1 MSLEQ
6 IQQFHHRYLVLS
18 DQFKCLWTLN
28 QVLQGV
34 YKHLLGR
41 EVPYKVDFRS
51 LYNQIRGLPQM
62 FSNYQPSQVEGF
74 IASLEKE
81 VAKTFETVS
90 AADTA
95 ISPSDLRRFFES
107 YRDEEEDKV
116 ILQIIKYYIHLQ
128 KIDQD
133 IRDKLDFLI
142 TRIAGIHSE
151 AERKFIL
158 RDREYLKDLFQ
169 KLMAIGKLPPVD
181 NQLKDQYITLMQ
193 EMRSEVVECKSLE
206 DFVLSG
212 VLKAIRSLK
221 STMGLAFLHPD
232 VLVKIAELNITTKNR
247 YLEIYIR
254 EEASLLEETTR
265 VKSLK
270 LRLETETPEMQR
282 DLKRVEELE
291 EAFEKAKEKGDV
303 KLEIMAQFKKAT
315 RAVLNHLETDFTF
328 IPEDGE
334 ATLPPGTVAPAE
346 SLDDDAILCGILG
359 SPDIKIEAFE
369 KAPLTSY
376 QAIKKL
382 EPLQDMDRLVLRGL
396 AHRARIEILIDP
408 LLKGAGDAGMLDR
421 GVIERAHALVKA
433 GEELEK
439 DIQYATEDALFQG
452 GEAAAQQLL
461 RAKYRLLRSLSGLWL
476 LLDRLG

>member
-1 MSLEQ
+1 
-6 IQQFHHRYLVLS
+6 
-18 DQFKCLWTLN
+18 
-28 QVLQGV
+28 V
-34 YKHLLGR
+34 YKHLLGKD
-41 EVPYKVDFRS
+41 VPYKVDFRS

-74 IASLEKE
+74 IGSLEKE
-81 VAKTFETVS
+81 IAKTFEAVA
-90 AADTA
+90 AADNA

-116 ILQIIKYYIHLQ
+116 ILHIIKYYIHLQ

-142 TRIAGIHSE
+142 TRIAGFHSE

-158 RDREYLKDLFQ
+158 RDREYLKELFQ
-169 KLMAIGKLPPVD
+169 KLMAIGKLPPVE
-181 NQLKDQYITLMQ
+181 NKLKEQYITLMQ

-247 YLEIYIR
+247 YLEIYIK
-254 EEASLLEETTR
+254 EEASLQEETTR

-270 LRLETETPEMQR
+270 LKLEAETPEMQR
-282 DLKRVEELE
+282 DLRRVEELE

-315 RAVLNHLETDFTF
+315 RAVLTQLETDFTF
-328 IPEDGE
+328 IPDEGE
-334 ATLPPGTVAPAE
+334 AALPPGPAQQDAG
-346 SLDDDAILCGILG
+346 LDDGAILEGILG
-359 SPDIKIEAFE
+359 SPGIRVEEFE
-369 KAPLTSY
+369 KAPLASF

-382 EPLQDMDRLVLRGL
+382 EPMQEADRLVLRGL

-408 LLKGAGDAGMLDR
+408 LIKGAGDAGVLDR
-421 GVIERAHALVKA
+421 EVLARAHTLVKT

-452 GEAAAQQLL
+452 GELVAQQLL

>member
-6 IQQFHHRYLVLS
+6 IQEFHHRYLVLS

-74 IASLEKE
+74 IASLDKE
-81 VAKTFETVS
+81 TAKTFDAVAEAD
-90 AADTA
+90 AAV
-95 ISPSDLRRFFES
+95 SPSDLRRFFES

-142 TRIAGIHSE
+142 TRIAGIHSGSE
-151 AERKFIL
+151 QKFIL
-158 RDREYLKDLFQ
+158 RDREYLKELFQ

-181 NQLKDQYITLMQ
+181 KQLKEQYITLMQ
-193 EMRSEVVECKSLE
+193 EMRSEVVECRSLE

-247 YLEIYIR
+247 YLEIYLK

-270 LRLETETPEMQR
+270 LKLESETPEMKR

-291 EAFEKAKEKGDV
+291 QAYEKAKEKGDL
-303 KLEIMAQFKKAT
+303 KLEVMAQFKKAT
-315 RAVLNHLETDFTF
+315 RAVLNQLETDFTF
-328 IPEDGE
+328 IPDEGE
-334 ATLPPGTVAPAE
+334 APLPAASGPRDET
-346 SLDDDAILCGILG
+346 LDDDAILNDILSTPGI
-359 SPDIKIEAFE
+359 KVEEFE
-369 KAPLTSY
+369 KGPLTSY
-376 QAIKKL
+376 QTIKHL
-382 EPLQDMDRLVLRGL
+382 APMQDMDRLILRGL

-408 LLKGAGDAGMLDR
+408 LLRGAGEAGMLDR
-421 GVIERAHALVKA
+421 GMMERAHGLVKA

-439 DIQYATEDALFQG
+439 DLQYAIEDALFQG
-452 GEAAAQQLL
+452 AESTAQHLL

>member
-41 EVPYKVDFRS
+41 EVPYKVDFRA
-51 LYNQIRGLPQM
+51 LYNQIRGLPPM
-62 FSNYQPSQVEGF
+62 FSNYQPVQVEGF
-74 IASLEKE
+74 IAALEKE
-81 VAKTFETVS
+81 VAKTFETVD
-90 AADTA
+90 AADA
-95 ISPSDLRRFFES
+95 AVSPSDLRRFFEAFK
-107 YRDEEEDKV
+107 DEEEDKV
-116 ILQIIKYYIHLQ
+116 ILQIIKYFIHLQ
-128 KIDQD
+128 KINQD

-151 AERKFIL
+151 SERKFIL
-158 RDREYLKDLFQ
+158 RDREYLKELFQ

-181 NQLKDQYITLMQ
+181 AKLKEQYIMLMQ

-232 VLVKIAELNITTKNR
+232 ILVKIAELNITTKNR
-247 YLEIYIR
+247 YLEIYLK

-270 LRLETETPEMQR
+270 LKLESETPEMQR

-291 EAFEKAKEKGDV
+291 QAYERAKEKGDV
-303 KLEIMAQFKKAT
+303 KLEIMAQYKKAT
-315 RAVLNHLETDFTF
+315 RAVLNQLEADFTF
-328 IPEDGE
+328 IADEESAVP
-334 ATLPPGTVAPAE
+334 PPGPGRGEEA
-346 SLDDDAILCGILG
+346 LDDDAILGGILSAPG
-359 SPDIKIEAFE
+359 IKVEAFE
-369 KAPLTSY
+369 RPSLDAYGNLRRL
-376 QAIKKL
+376 A
-382 EPLQDMDRLVLRGL
+382 PLQDLDRLVLRGL

-408 LLKGAGDAGMLDR
+408 LLKGAGDAGLLDR
-421 GVIERAHALVKA
+421 GMLERAHALVKA

-439 DIQYATEDALFQG
+439 DIQYAIEDALFQG

>member
-41 EVPYKVDFRS
+41 DVPYKVDFRS

-81 VAKTFETVS
+81 AVKTFETVA

-95 ISPSDLRRFFES
+95 VSPSDLRRFFET

-151 AERKFIL
+151 SERKFIL
-158 RDREYLKDLFQ
+158 RDREYLKELFQ

-181 NQLKDQYITLMQ
+181 PKLKEQYIMLMQ

-247 YLEIYIR
+247 YLEIYIK

-270 LRLETETPEMQR
+270 LRLESETPEMQR
-282 DLKRVEELE
+282 DLRKVEELE
-291 EAFEKAKEKGDV
+291 QAYEKAKEKGDV
-303 KLEIMAQFKKAT
+303 KLEVMAQFKKAT

-328 IPEDGE
+328 IPEEGDPS
-334 ATLPPGTVAPAE
+334 LPPAEAPVNAG
-346 SLDDDAILCGILG
+346 LDDDAILTGILS
-359 SPDIKIEAFE
+359 SPGIKVEAFE
-369 KAPLTSY
+369 KGSLATY
-376 QAIKKL
+376 QTL
-382 EPLQDMDRLVLRGL
+382 RTMDQLQDLDRLVLRGL

-408 LLKGAGDAGMLDR
+408 LLKGAGEAGLLDR
-421 GVIERAHALVKA
+421 GMLERSHALVKA

-439 DIQYATEDALFQG
+439 EITYAIEDALFQG
-452 GEAAAQQLL
+452 GEATAQQLL
-461 RAKYRLLRSLSGLWL
+461 RTKYRLLRSLSGLWL